1 MYRAGLGGLALFVFF
16 LAAPALALPPDAAL
30 ADLQSKAAKGDA
42 EAALRLGERYEH
54 AEGVARD
61 YVRALRLY
69 CDAARDGEAQA
80 AYNIAW
86 MYLNGRGVDRDE
98 DMAGAWLKQA
108 ADGGLEHARTLLAHF
123 PPGPVKAETACPRRP
138 APQVADDGAAPPVP
152 PKQIVK
158 LVDKMAPN
166 FGLDPALVLA
176 VIAVESAFRADA
188 VSPKNAQGLMQLI
201 PATAARFGVRD
212 AFDMTENLKGGMR
225 YLSWLIASF
234 EGDLTLAL
242 AAYNAGEAA
251 VLRYG
256 GVPPYPETQA
266 YVRKLR
272 SIYPRIRY
280 PF

>member
-1 MYRAGLGGLALFVFF
+1 MHFGRLGGLALLIVFS
-16 LAAPALALPPDAAL
+16 AAPALAVPRDSGLGELEA
-30 ADLQSKAAKGDA
+30 KAAKGDA
-42 EAALRLGERYEH
+42 EAAVRLGERYEH

-61 YVRALRLY
+61 YGRALRLY
-69 CDAARDGEAQA
+69 CEAARDGEAQA

-98 DMAGAWLKQA
+98 DMAGAWLKRA
-108 ADGGLEHARTLLAHF
+108 ADAGHEHAQTLLVHF
-123 PPGPVKAETACPRRP
+123 PAGSADPEAACPRRP
-138 APQVADDGAAPPVP
+138 APQTADGQAAPPVP
-152 PKQIVK
+152 PKQIAK
-158 LVDKMAPN
+158 LVDKMAPK

-201 PATAARFGVRD
+201 PATAERFGVRD
-212 AFDMTENLKGGMR
+212 AFDMTENLRGGMR

-251 VLRYG
+251 VERYG

-272 SIYPRIRY
+272 SIYPRIRH